1 MVIFAAKEGILLDQL
16 VRFWEFAA
24 RLKAEQ
30 RKGWVKKLRLQRA
43 ESVADHSFALSL
55 LCLFEGERRGYNVER
70 LLKLALLHDLEESI
84 TGDLTPQDKE
94 SRGENIVK
102 AQKIAAREQ
111 LLSYFPKENQRVYQE
126 LWSELENERSK
137 EAQLVHELDKLE
149 MALQA
154 NEYAKGGIEAT
165 KLKEFYESSRAA
177 IKDPKLKRLLDEI
190 SSPKQAQNQPDGAD
204 YGQ

>member
-1 MVIFAAKEGILLDQL
+1 MRLATRVEMGLDPL
-16 VRFWEFAA
+16 VQFWEFAA
-24 RLKAEQ
+24 RLKSEA
-30 RKGWVKKLRLQRA
+30 RRGWLKKLRLQRT

-70 LLKLALLHDLEESI
+70 LLKLALLHDLEEAI

-94 SRGENIVK
+94 LRGEDVVRT
-102 AQKIAAREQ
+102 QKISAREQ
-111 LLSYFPKENQRVYQE
+111 LLSYFPQENQRAYRD
-126 LWSELENERSK
+126 LWSELENEKSK

-154 NEYAKGGIEAT
+154 NEYARGGVEAT
-165 KLKEFYESSRAA
+165 KLKEFYESSMAA

-190 SSPKQAQNQPDGAD
+190 SSGN
-204 YGQ
+204 

>member
-1 MVIFAAKEGILLDQL
+1 LDQL
-16 VRFWEFAA
+16 VKFWDFAA
-24 RLKAEQ
+24 KLKAEP
-30 RKGWVKKLRLQRA
+30 RRGWLKKLRLQRT

-55 LCLFEGERRGYNVER
+55 LCLFEGERRSYNVER
-70 LLKLALLHDLEESI
+70 LLKLALLHDLEEAI

-94 SRGENIVK
+94 SKGENVVR
-102 AQKIAAREQ
+102 AQKVSAREQ
-111 LLSYFPKENQRVYQE
+111 LLSYFPQESQRAYRE

-154 NEYAKGGIEAT
+154 NEYARGGIEAT

-190 SSPKQAQNQPDGAD
+190 SAKS
-204 YGQ
+204 